1 MKTKMH
7 NGSRLLSLLLAV
19 VLVFTLTVPALAA
32 EKPQDMNLRIAVM
45 SDLHYLSPDMIAD
58 TEDFEHA
65 FNSDRKLLKES
76 SSVLHEMLE
85 RVRADK
91 PDILLVSGDLTK
103 DGEQEC
109 HAALAKQLQQLQQDV
124 PGLKIY
130 VINGNHDI
138 RNYNAK
144 NFNTADGKAVPATR
158 THPEDF
164 KRIYDFVYSDPTVI
178 ATFTPAAGN
187 EAGSLSYVARPVEGL
202 TVIAMDTCR
211 YSSDNTSNGDD
222 EHETSGAISA
232 DLEKWVI
239 EQTAAAKARGDLVIG
254 LEHHGLV
261 PHFDVEP
268 TILPMYLVNGYERIA
283 QEYADAGMS
292 AVFTGHMHAVDIA
305 AMTTKAG
312 NTFYDIET
320 GSALTYPC
328 PIRFVD
334 LRRSTVGGETNT
346 YMSVSTKTHIGP
358 INYTDPAT
366 GVAYVIDD
374 LTEYAR
380 EFGFSTAMLKTVA
393 GDFVKSFFGKYL
405 PNDTWP
411 VTKIIENIDKIIE
424 DVASIPVAEGNNL
437 LDFANWIYRCNLAG
451 EDDGNYPAWVQSGI
465 DQLKSGALLDQVLD
479 IVAKDAFGRGSVLF
493 TKFQGLFTKYLKSQ
507 LNDLLVKIVVSMS
520 VDNNCPDDN
529 DKTILLEGSNAQVR
543 LLPVTGSSA
552 ATTQAYVQ
560 GDTATVFLT
569 SRQLRAATGAQSG
582 VAVTVDA
589 TDPAV
594 GTVVL
599 AGRSI
604 ANACDAGAAA
614 LQVKFRSGTVTLD
627 ARALAAL
634 DLHKD
639 VAVSLASG
647 ASLNA
652 AQQRA
657 LGSQAAAATLANASV
672 LVDGAAASCPAGSVR
687 AAVAVNAANDLTA
700 WSLADDGSISAVGGV
715 YDAGQQT
722 YAFDV
727 VNGVTAIARFPFTD
741 VVAGTWYYGAAAY
754 AYNNGLF
761 AGMTPTTFAPNATM
775 TRAMLVSVLWRL
787 AGAPAPKA
795 PNTFVDVPD
804 GAWYTDAV
812 TWAAENGVVSGIGGS
827 RFDPSGFVT
836 REQTAEILYNYA
848 HSKGYDVSA
857 RADLTAF
864 PDAAS
869 VSGWAEEALSWAN
882 AAGLINGTVRD
893 GQTILDPQGRRK
905 KSRTQPATAIIGSG
919 RTYKGFLIKSAA
931 PAWAVSAQTT
941 RRQYRS

>member
-76 SSVLHEMLE
+76 SAILHEMFE
-85 RVRADK
+85 QVRADK

-158 THPEDF
+158 TEPEDF
-164 KRIYDFVYSDPTVI
+164 KQIYDFVYSDPTVI
-178 ATFTPAAGN
+178 ATFTPAEGNKAG
-187 EAGSLSYVARPVEGL
+187 GLSYVARPVEGL

-328 PIRFVD
+328 PARFVD
-334 LRRSTVGGETNT
+334 LRRTTVGGETNT

-380 EFGFSTAMLKTVA
+380 KFGFSTAMLKTVA
-393 GDFVKSFFGKYL
+393 GDFIKSFFGKYL

-411 VTKIIENIDKIIE
+411 VTKIIANIDQIID
-424 DVASIPVAEGNNL
+424 DVAAVPIAEGNNL

-451 EDDGNYPAWVQSGI
+451 EDDGNYPAWVQSGV
-465 DQLKSGALLDQVLD
+465 DQLRSGALLDQVLD

-687 AAVAVNAANDLTA
+687 AAVAVNAADDLTA
-700 WSLADDGSISAVGGV
+700 WSLADDGSISAVGGA

-787 AGAPAPKA
+787 AGEPAPKA

-827 RFDPSGFVT
+827 RFDPSSFVT

-864 PDAAS
+864 PDAGS
-869 VSGWAEEALSWAN
+869 VSGWAEKALSWAN

-893 GQTILDPQGRRK
+893 GQTILDPQGSA
-905 KSRTQPATAIIGSG
+905 SR
-919 RTYKGFLIKSAA
+919 
-931 PAWAVSAQTT
+931 AQVAMILMN
-941 RRQYRS
+941 YVEHVVNA

>member
-76 SSVLHEMLE
+76 SSVLREMLE

-158 THPEDF
+158 TEPEDF

-178 ATFTPAAGN
+178 ATFTPAEGNKAG
-187 EAGSLSYVARPVEGL
+187 GLSYVARPVEGL

-211 YSSDNTSNGDD
+211 YSSDNTSIGDD

-261 PHFDVEP
+261 PHFDVQP

-292 AVFTGHMHAVDIA
+292 VVFTGHMHAVDIA
-305 AMTTKAG
+305 AMTTASG

-328 PIRFVD
+328 PVRFVD

-358 INYTDPAT
+358 IHYTDPAT

-380 EFGFSTAMLKTVA
+380 EFGFTTAMLKTVA
-393 GDFVKSFFGKYL
+393 DDFVKSFFGKYL

-411 VTKIIENIDKIIE
+411 VTKIVANIDQIID
-424 DVASIPVAEGNNL
+424 DVAAIPIAEGNNL

-657 LGSQAAAATLANASV
+657 LGSQAATATLANASV

-687 AAVAVNAANDLTA
+687 AAVAVNAADDLTA
-700 WSLADDGSISAVGGV
+700 WSLADDGSISAVGGA

-787 AGAPAPKA
+787 AGEPAPKA

-864 PDAAS
+864 PDAGS

-893 GQTILDPQGRRK
+893 GQTILDPQGSA
-905 KSRTQPATAIIGSG
+905 SR
-919 RTYKGFLIKSAA
+919 
-931 PAWAVSAQTT
+931 AQVAMILMN
-941 RRQYRS
+941 YVEHVVNA

>member
-19 VLVFTLTVPALAA
+19 VLVFTLTVPAFAA

-65 FNSDRKLLKES
+65 LNSDRKLLKES
-76 SSVLHEMLE
+76 SAILNEMFE

-109 HAALAKQLQQLQQDV
+109 HAALAKQLQQLQQDI

-158 THPEDF
+158 TEPEDF
-164 KRIYDFVYSDPTVI
+164 KRIYDFVYSDPTVL

-479 IVAKDAFGRGSVLF
+479 IVAKDAFGRGSVLL

-657 LGSQAAAATLANASV
+657 LGSQAATATLANASV

-687 AAVAVNAANDLTA
+687 AAVAVNAADDLTA
-700 WSLADDGSISAVGGV
+700 WSLADDGSISAVGGA

-869 VSGWAEEALSWAN
+869 VSGWAEKALSWAN

-893 GQTILDPQGRRK
+893 GQTILDPQGSA
-905 KSRTQPATAIIGSG
+905 SR
-919 RTYKGFLIKSAA
+919 
-931 PAWAVSAQTT
+931 AQVAMILMN
-941 RRQYRS
+941 YVEHVVNA

>member
-32 EKPQDMNLRIAVM
+32 DKPQDMNLRIAVM

-58 TEDFEHA
+58 TADFEHA
-65 FNSDRKLLKES
+65 LNSDRKLLKES
-76 SSVLHEMLE
+76 SAILYEKFE
-85 RVRADK
+85 QVRADK

-109 HAALAKQLQQLQQDV
+109 HAALAKQLQQLQQDI

-144 NFNTADGKAVPATR
+144 NFNTPDGKAVPATR

-187 EAGSLSYVARPVEGL
+187 EAGGLSYVARPVEGL
-202 TVIAMDTCR
+202 TIIAMDTCR
-211 YSSDNTSNGDD
+211 YSKENTSNGTD

-239 EQTAAAKARGDLVIG
+239 EQTAAAKARGDLVVG

-292 AVFTGHMHAVDIA
+292 VVFTGHMHAVDIA

-346 YMSVSTKTHIGP
+346 YMSVSAKTHTGP
-358 INYTDPAT
+358 INYTDPTT
-366 GVAYVIDD
+366 GTAHVIDD

-380 EFGFSTAMLKTVA
+380 EFGFSTDMLKTVA

-411 VTKIIENIDKIIE
+411 VTKIVANIDQIID
-424 DVASIPVAEGNNL
+424 DVAAVPIADGKDL
-437 LDFANWIYRCNLAG
+437 LDFANWIYQCNLAG
-451 EDDGNYPAWVQSGI
+451 EDDGNYPAWVQSGV
-465 DQLKSGALLDQVLD
+465 DQLKSGVLLDQVLD

-493 TKFQGLFTKYLKSQ
+493 TKFQGLFTKYLKGQ

-634 DLHKD
+634 DLHRD

-687 AAVAVNAANDLTA
+687 AAVAVNAADDLTA
-700 WSLADDGSISAVGGV
+700 WSLADDGSISAVSGA

-864 PDAAS
+864 PDAGS

-893 GQTILDPQGRRK
+893 GQTILDPQGSA
-905 KSRTQPATAIIGSG
+905 SR
-919 RTYKGFLIKSAA
+919 
-931 PAWAVSAQTT
+931 AQVAMILMN
-941 RRQYRS
+941 YVEHVVNA

>member
-144 NFNTADGKAVPATR
+144 NFNTPDGKAVPATR
-158 THPEDF
+158 TEPEDF
-164 KRIYDFVYSDPTVI
+164 KQIYDFVYSDPTVI
-178 ATFTPAAGN
+178 ATFTPAEGNKAG
-187 EAGSLSYVARPVEGL
+187 GLSYVARPVEGL

-261 PHFDVEP
+261 PHFDVQP

-292 AVFTGHMHAVDIA
+292 VVFTGHMHAVDIA
-305 AMTTKAG
+305 AMTTAAG

-358 INYTDPAT
+358 IHYTDPAT

-380 EFGFSTAMLKTVA
+380 EFGFTTDMLKTVA

-411 VTKIIENIDKIIE
+411 VTKIIANIDQIID
-424 DVASIPVAEGNNL
+424 DVAAIPIAEGNNL

-451 EDDGNYPAWVQSGI
+451 EDDGNYPAWVQSGV

-569 SRQLRAATGAQSG
+569 SRQLRTATGAQSG

-687 AAVAVNAANDLTA
+687 AAVAVNAADDLTA
-700 WSLADDGSISAVGGV
+700 WSLADDGSISAVGGA

-864 PDAAS
+864 PDAGS

-893 GQTILDPQGRRK
+893 GQTILDPQGSA
-905 KSRTQPATAIIGSG
+905 SR
-919 RTYKGFLIKSAA
+919 
-931 PAWAVSAQTT
+931 AQVAMILMN
-941 RRQYRS
+941 YVEHVVNA

>member
-109 HAALAKQLQQLQQDV
+109 HAALAKQLQQLQQDI

-144 NFNTADGKAVPATR
+144 NFNTPDGKAVLATR
-158 THPEDF
+158 TEPEDF
-164 KRIYDFVYSDPTVI
+164 KRIYDFVYSDPTVL
-178 ATFTPAAGN
+178 ATFTPAEGNKAG
-187 EAGSLSYVARPVEGL
+187 GLSYVARPVEGL

-239 EQTAAAKARGDLVIG
+239 EQTAAAKARGDLVVG

-261 PHFDVEP
+261 PHFDVQP

-292 AVFTGHMHAVDIA
+292 VVFTGHMHAVDIA

-328 PIRFVD
+328 PVRFVD

-358 INYTDPAT
+358 IHYTDPAT

-380 EFGFSTAMLKTVA
+380 KFGFTTDMLKTVA

-411 VTKIIENIDKIIE
+411 VTKIIANIDQIID
-424 DVASIPVAEGNNL
+424 DVAAVPIAEGNNL

-589 TDPAV
+589 TDPAG

-657 LGSQAAAATLANASV
+657 LGTQAATATLANASV

-687 AAVAVNAANDLTA
+687 AAVAVNAADDLTA
-700 WSLADDGSISAVGGV
+700 WSLADDGSISAVGGA

-827 RFDPSGFVT
+827 RFDPSGYVT

-864 PDAAS
+864 PDAGS

-893 GQTILDPQGRRK
+893 GQTILDPQGSA
-905 KSRTQPATAIIGSG
+905 SR
-919 RTYKGFLIKSAA
+919 
-931 PAWAVSAQTT
+931 AQVAMILMN
-941 RRQYRS
+941 YVEHVVNA

>member
-158 THPEDF
+158 TEPEDF
-164 KRIYDFVYSDPTVI
+164 KQIYDFVYSDPTVL
-178 ATFTPAAGN
+178 ATFTPAEGNKAG
-187 EAGSLSYVARPVEGL
+187 GLSYVARPVEGL

-261 PHFDVEP
+261 PHFDVQP

-292 AVFTGHMHAVDIA
+292 VVFTGHMHAVDIA
-305 AMTTKAG
+305 AMTTAAG

-328 PIRFVD
+328 PVRFVD

-358 INYTDPAT
+358 IHYTDPAT

-380 EFGFSTAMLKTVA
+380 EFGFTTAMLKTVA
-393 GDFVKSFFGKYL
+393 GDFIKSFFGKYL

-411 VTKIIENIDKIIE
+411 VTKIIANIDQIID
-424 DVASIPVAEGNNL
+424 DVAAVPIAEGNNL

-560 GDTATVFLT
+560 SDTATVFLT

-657 LGSQAAAATLANASV
+657 LGSQAATATLANASV

-687 AAVAVNAANDLTA
+687 AAVAVNAADDLTA
-700 WSLADDGSISAVGGV
+700 WSLADDGSISAVGGA

-761 AGMTPTTFAPNATM
+761 AGMTPATFAPNATM

-787 AGAPAPKA
+787 AGEPAPKA

-893 GQTILDPQGRRK
+893 GQTILDPQGSA
-905 KSRTQPATAIIGSG
+905 SR
-919 RTYKGFLIKSAA
+919 
-931 PAWAVSAQTT
+931 AQVAMILMN
-941 RRQYRS
+941 YVEHVVNA

>member
-202 TVIAMDTCR
+202 TIIAMDTCR
-211 YSSDNTSNGDD
+211 YSKENTSNGTD

-261 PHFDVEP
+261 PHFDVQP

-292 AVFTGHMHAVDIA
+292 VVFTGHMHAVDIA

-328 PIRFVD
+328 PVRFVD

-358 INYTDPAT
+358 IHYTDPAT

-380 EFGFSTAMLKTVA
+380 EFGFTTAMLKTVA

-411 VTKIIENIDKIIE
+411 VTKIVANIDQIID
-424 DVASIPVAEGNNL
+424 DVAAVPIAEGNNL

-451 EDDGNYPAWVQSGI
+451 EDDGNYPAWVQSGM
-465 DQLKSGALLDQVLD
+465 DQLRSGALLDQVLD
-479 IVAKDAFGRGSVLF
+479 IVAKDAFGRSSVLF

-543 LLPVTGSSA
+543 LLPVTGSNA

-647 ASLNA
+647 TSLNA

-687 AAVAVNAANDLTA
+687 AAVAVNAADDLTA
-700 WSLADDGSISAVGGV
+700 WSLADDGSISAVGGA

-893 GQTILDPQGRRK
+893 GQTILDPQGSA
-905 KSRTQPATAIIGSG
+905 SR
-919 RTYKGFLIKSAA
+919 
-931 PAWAVSAQTT
+931 AQVAMILMN
-941 RRQYRS
+941 YVEHVVNA

>member
-144 NFNTADGKAVPATR
+144 NFSTPDGKAVPATR

-451 EDDGNYPAWVQSGI
+451 EDDGNYPAWVQSGM
-465 DQLKSGALLDQVLD
+465 DQLRSGALLDQVLD
-479 IVAKDAFGRGSVLF
+479 IVAKDAFGRSSVLF
-493 TKFQGLFTKYLKSQ
+493 TKFQGLFTKYLKGQ

-687 AAVAVNAANDLTA
+687 AAVAVNAADDLTA
-700 WSLADDGSISAVGGV
+700 WSLADDGSISAVSGA
-715 YDAGQQT
+715 YDAGLQT

-893 GQTILDPQGRRK
+893 GQTILDPQGSA
-905 KSRTQPATAIIGSG
+905 SR
-919 RTYKGFLIKSAA
+919 
-931 PAWAVSAQTT
+931 AQVAMILMN
-941 RRQYRS
+941 YVEHVVNA

>member
-76 SSVLHEMLE
+76 SSILREMLE

-158 THPEDF
+158 TEPEDF
-164 KRIYDFVYSDPTVI
+164 KQIYDFVYSDPTVI
-178 ATFTPAAGN
+178 ATFTPAEGNKAG
-187 EAGSLSYVARPVEGL
+187 GLSYVARPVEGL
-202 TVIAMDTCR
+202 TIIAMDTCR

-261 PHFDVEP
+261 PHFDVQP

-292 AVFTGHMHAVDIA
+292 VVFTGHMHAVDIA

-328 PIRFVD
+328 PVRFVD

-358 INYTDPAT
+358 IHYTDPAT

-380 EFGFSTAMLKTVA
+380 EFGFTTDMLKTVA
-393 GDFVKSFFGKYL
+393 GDFIKSFFGKYL

-411 VTKIIENIDKIIE
+411 VTKIIANIDQIID
-424 DVASIPVAEGNNL
+424 DVAAVPIAEGNNL

-599 AGRSI
+599 ASRSI
-604 ANACDAGAAA
+604 ANARDAGAAA

-639 VAVSLASG
+639 VAVSLAGG

-657 LGSQAAAATLANASV
+657 LGTQAATATLARASV
-672 LVDGAAASCPAGSVR
+672 TVDGAAASCPAGSVR
-687 AAVAVNAANDLTA
+687 AAVAVNAADDLTA
-700 WSLADDGSISAVGGV
+700 WSLADDGSISAVGGA

-741 VVAGTWYYGAAAY
+741 VVAGTWYYGAAAH

-864 PDAAS
+864 PDAGS

-893 GQTILDPQGRRK
+893 GQTILDPQGSA
-905 KSRTQPATAIIGSG
+905 SR
-919 RTYKGFLIKSAA
+919 
-931 PAWAVSAQTT
+931 AQVAMILMN
-941 RRQYRS
+941 YVEHVVNA

>member
-76 SSVLHEMLE
+76 SSVLREMLE

-158 THPEDF
+158 TEPEDF
-164 KRIYDFVYSDPTVI
+164 KRIYDFVYSDPTVL
-178 ATFTPAAGN
+178 ATFTPAEGNKAG
-187 EAGSLSYVARPVEGL
+187 GLSYVARPVEGL

-261 PHFDVEP
+261 PHFDVQP

-292 AVFTGHMHAVDIA
+292 VVFTGHMHAVDIA

-328 PIRFVD
+328 PVRFVD

-380 EFGFSTAMLKTVA
+380 EFGFTTAMLKTVA

-411 VTKIIENIDKIIE
+411 VTKIVANIDQIID
-424 DVASIPVAEGNNL
+424 DVAAIPIAEGNNL

-451 EDDGNYPAWVQSGI
+451 EDDGNYPAWVQSGV

-657 LGSQAAAATLANASV
+657 LGSQAATATLANASV

-687 AAVAVNAANDLTA
+687 AAVAVNAADDLTA
-700 WSLADDGSISAVGGV
+700 WSLADDGSISAVGGA

-864 PDAAS
+864 PDAGS
-869 VSGWAEEALSWAN
+869 VSGWAEKALSWAN

-893 GQTILDPQGRRK
+893 GQTILDPQGSA
-905 KSRTQPATAIIGSG
+905 SR
-919 RTYKGFLIKSAA
+919 
-931 PAWAVSAQTT
+931 AQVAMILMN
-941 RRQYRS
+941 YVEHVVNA

>member
-91 PDILLVSGDLTK
+91 LDILLVSGDLTK

-158 THPEDF
+158 TEPEDF

-202 TVIAMDTCR
+202 TIVAMDTCR
-211 YSSDNTSNGDD
+211 YSKENTSNGDD

-261 PHFDVEP
+261 PHFDVQP

-292 AVFTGHMHAVDIA
+292 VVFTGHMHAVDIA

-328 PIRFVD
+328 PVRFVD

-358 INYTDPAT
+358 IHYTDPAT

-380 EFGFSTAMLKTVA
+380 EFGFTTAMLKTVA

-411 VTKIIENIDKIIE
+411 VTKIVANIDQIID
-424 DVASIPVAEGNNL
+424 DVAAVPIAEGNNL

-543 LLPVTGSSA
+543 LLPVTGSNA

-687 AAVAVNAANDLTA
+687 AAVAVNAADDLTA
-700 WSLADDGSISAVGGV
+700 WSLADDGSISAVSGA

-864 PDAAS
+864 PDAGS

-893 GQTILDPQGRRK
+893 GQTILDPQGSA
-905 KSRTQPATAIIGSG
+905 SR
-919 RTYKGFLIKSAA
+919 
-931 PAWAVSAQTT
+931 AQVAMILMN
-941 RRQYRS
+941 YVEHVVNA

>member
-76 SSVLHEMLE
+76 SSVLREMLE

-109 HAALAKQLQQLQQDV
+109 HAALAKQLQQLQQDI

-144 NFNTADGKAVPATR
+144 NFNTPDGKAVPATR

-202 TVIAMDTCR
+202 TIVAMDTCR
-211 YSSDNTSNGDD
+211 YSKENTSNGTD

-358 INYTDPAT
+358 IHYTDPAT

-380 EFGFSTAMLKTVA
+380 EFGFTTAMLKTVA
-393 GDFVKSFFGKYL
+393 GDFIKSFFGKYL

-411 VTKIIENIDKIIE
+411 VTKIIANIDQIID
-424 DVASIPVAEGNNL
+424 DVAAVPIAEGNNL

-451 EDDGNYPAWVQSGI
+451 EDDGNYPAWVQSGV

-479 IVAKDAFGRGSVLF
+479 IVAKDAFGRSSVLF

-543 LLPVTGSSA
+543 LLPVTGSNA

-647 ASLNA
+647 TSLNA

-687 AAVAVNAANDLTA
+687 AAVAVNAADDLTA
-700 WSLADDGSISAVGGV
+700 WSLADDGSISAVSGA

-864 PDAAS
+864 PDAGS

-893 GQTILDPQGRRK
+893 GQTILDPQGSA
-905 KSRTQPATAIIGSG
+905 SR
-919 RTYKGFLIKSAA
+919 
-931 PAWAVSAQTT
+931 AQVAMILMN
-941 RRQYRS
+941 YVEHVVNA

>member
-158 THPEDF
+158 TEPEDF
-164 KRIYDFVYSDPTVI
+164 KRIYDFVYSDPTVL
-178 ATFTPAAGN
+178 ATFTPAEGNKAG
-187 EAGSLSYVARPVEGL
+187 GLSYVARPVEGL

-261 PHFDVEP
+261 PHFDVQP

-292 AVFTGHMHAVDIA
+292 VVFTGHMHAVDIA

-328 PIRFVD
+328 PVRFVD

-358 INYTDPAT
+358 IHYTDPAT

-380 EFGFSTAMLKTVA
+380 EFGFTTAMLKTVA

-411 VTKIIENIDKIIE
+411 VTKIIANIDQIID
-424 DVASIPVAEGNNL
+424 DVATVPIAEGNNL

-687 AAVAVNAANDLTA
+687 AAVAVNAADDLTA
-700 WSLADDGSISAVGGV
+700 WSLADDGSISAVSGA

-893 GQTILDPQGRRK
+893 GQTILDPQGSA
-905 KSRTQPATAIIGSG
+905 SR
-919 RTYKGFLIKSAA
+919 
-931 PAWAVSAQTT
+931 AQVAMILMN
-941 RRQYRS
+941 YVEHVVNA

>member
-158 THPEDF
+158 TEPEDF
-164 KRIYDFVYSDPTVI
+164 KQIYDFVYSDPTVI
-178 ATFTPAAGN
+178 ATFTPAEGNKAG
-187 EAGSLSYVARPVEGL
+187 GLSYVARPVEGL
-202 TVIAMDTCR
+202 TIIAMDTCR

-261 PHFDVEP
+261 PHFDVQP

-292 AVFTGHMHAVDIA
+292 VVFTGHMHAVDIA

-328 PIRFVD
+328 PVRFVD

-358 INYTDPAT
+358 IHYTDPAT

-380 EFGFSTAMLKTVA
+380 EFGFTTDMLKTVA

-411 VTKIIENIDKIIE
+411 VTKIIANIDQIID
-424 DVASIPVAEGNNL
+424 DVAAVPIAEGNNL

-657 LGSQAAAATLANASV
+657 LGSQAATATLANASV

-687 AAVAVNAANDLTA
+687 AAVAVNAADDLTA
-700 WSLADDGSISAVGGV
+700 WSLADDGSISAVGGA

-727 VNGVTAIARFPFTD
+727 VSGVTAIACFPFTD

-787 AGAPAPKA
+787 AGEPAPKA

-864 PDAAS
+864 PDAGS

-893 GQTILDPQGRRK
+893 GQTILDPQGSA
-905 KSRTQPATAIIGSG
+905 SR
-919 RTYKGFLIKSAA
+919 
-931 PAWAVSAQTT
+931 AQVAMILMN
-941 RRQYRS
+941 YVEHVVNA

>member
-19 VLVFTLTVPALAA
+19 VLIFTLTVPALAA

-76 SSVLHEMLE
+76 SSVLREMLE

-158 THPEDF
+158 TEPEDF
-164 KRIYDFVYSDPTVI
+164 KQIYDFVYSDPTVI
-178 ATFTPAAGN
+178 ATFTPAEGNKAG
-187 EAGSLSYVARPVEGL
+187 GLSYVARPVEGL
-202 TVIAMDTCR
+202 TIIAMDTCR

-261 PHFDVEP
+261 PHFDVQP

-292 AVFTGHMHAVDIA
+292 VVFTGHMHAVDIA

-328 PIRFVD
+328 PVRFVD

-358 INYTDPAT
+358 IHYTDPAT

-380 EFGFSTAMLKTVA
+380 KFGFTTDMLKTVA
-393 GDFVKSFFGKYL
+393 GDFIKSFFGKYL

-411 VTKIIENIDKIIE
+411 VTKIIANIDQIID
-424 DVASIPVAEGNNL
+424 DVAAVPIAEGNNL

-451 EDDGNYPAWVQSGI
+451 EDDGNYPAWVQSGV

-639 VAVSLASG
+639 VAVSLAGG

-657 LGSQAAAATLANASV
+657 LGTQAAAATLARASV
-672 LVDGAAASCPAGSVR
+672 TVDGAAASCPAGSVR
-687 AAVAVNAANDLTA
+687 AAVAVNAADDLTA
-700 WSLADDGSISAVGGV
+700 WSLADDGSISAVGGA

-864 PDAAS
+864 PDAGS

-893 GQTILDPQGRRK
+893 GQTILDPQGSA
-905 KSRTQPATAIIGSG
+905 SR
-919 RTYKGFLIKSAA
+919 
-931 PAWAVSAQTT
+931 AQVAMILMN
-941 RRQYRS
+941 YVEHVVNA

>member
-76 SSVLHEMLE
+76 SSVLREMLE

-158 THPEDF
+158 TEPEDF
-164 KRIYDFVYSDPTVI
+164 KRIYDFVYSDPTVL
-178 ATFTPAAGN
+178 ATFTPAEGNKAG
-187 EAGSLSYVARPVEGL
+187 GLSYVAQPVEGL

-261 PHFDVEP
+261 PHFDVQP

-292 AVFTGHMHAVDIA
+292 VVFTGHMHAVDIA

-328 PIRFVD
+328 PVRFVD

-358 INYTDPAT
+358 IHYTDPAT

-380 EFGFSTAMLKTVA
+380 EFGFTTAMLKTVA

-411 VTKIIENIDKIIE
+411 VTKIVANIDQIID
-424 DVASIPVAEGNNL
+424 DVAAVPIAEGNNL

-687 AAVAVNAANDLTA
+687 AAVAVNAADDLTA
-700 WSLADDGSISAVGGV
+700 WSLADDGSISAVSGA

-893 GQTILDPQGRRK
+893 GQTILDPQGSA
-905 KSRTQPATAIIGSG
+905 SR
-919 RTYKGFLIKSAA
+919 
-931 PAWAVSAQTT
+931 AQVAMILMN
-941 RRQYRS
+941 YVEHVVNA

>member
-76 SSVLHEMLE
+76 SSVLREMLE

-158 THPEDF
+158 TEPEDF
-164 KRIYDFVYSDPTVI
+164 KRIYDFVYSDPTVL
-178 ATFTPAAGN
+178 ATFTPAEGNKAG
-187 EAGSLSYVARPVEGL
+187 GLSYVARPVEGL

-261 PHFDVEP
+261 PHFDVQP

-292 AVFTGHMHAVDIA
+292 VVFTGHMHAVDIA

-328 PIRFVD
+328 PVRFVD

-358 INYTDPAT
+358 IHYTDPAT

-380 EFGFSTAMLKTVA
+380 EFGFTTAMLKTVA
-393 GDFVKSFFGKYL
+393 GDFIKSFFGKYL

-411 VTKIIENIDKIIE
+411 VTKIVANIDQIID
-424 DVASIPVAEGNNL
+424 DVAAIPIAEGNNL

-687 AAVAVNAANDLTA
+687 AAVAVNAADDLTA

-864 PDAAS
+864 PDAGS

-893 GQTILDPQGRRK
+893 GQTILDPQGSA
-905 KSRTQPATAIIGSG
+905 SR
-919 RTYKGFLIKSAA
+919 
-931 PAWAVSAQTT
+931 AQVAMILMN
-941 RRQYRS
+941 YVEHVVNA

>member
-158 THPEDF
+158 TEPEDF
-164 KRIYDFVYSDPTVI
+164 KQIYDFVYSDPTVI
-178 ATFTPAAGN
+178 ATFTPAEGNKAG
-187 EAGSLSYVARPVEGL
+187 GLSYVARPVEGL

-261 PHFDVEP
+261 PHFDVQP

-292 AVFTGHMHAVDIA
+292 VVFTGHMHAVDIA
-305 AMTTKAG
+305 AMTTAAG

-328 PIRFVD
+328 PVRFVD

-358 INYTDPAT
+358 IHYTDPAT

-380 EFGFSTAMLKTVA
+380 EFGFTTAMLKTVA

-411 VTKIIENIDKIIE
+411 VTKIIANIDQIID
-424 DVASIPVAEGNNL
+424 DVAAIPIAEGNNL

-657 LGSQAAAATLANASV
+657 LGSQAATATLANASV

-687 AAVAVNAANDLTA
+687 AAVAVNAADDLTA
-700 WSLADDGSISAVGGV
+700 WSLADDGSISAVGGA

-864 PDAAS
+864 PDVGS

-893 GQTILDPQGRRK
+893 GQTILDPQGSA
-905 KSRTQPATAIIGSG
+905 SR
-919 RTYKGFLIKSAA
+919 
-931 PAWAVSAQTT
+931 AQVAMILMN
-941 RRQYRS
+941 YVEHVVNA

>member
-19 VLVFTLTVPALAA
+19 VLVLTLTVPALAA

-76 SSVLHEMLE
+76 SAILHEMFE
-85 RVRADK
+85 QVRADK

-109 HAALAKQLQQLQQDV
+109 HAALAKQLQQLQQDI

-144 NFNTADGKAVPATR
+144 NFNTPDGKAVPATR

-202 TVIAMDTCR
+202 TIVAMDTCR
-211 YSSDNTSNGDD
+211 YSKENTSNGTD

-305 AMTTKAG
+305 TMTTKAG

-380 EFGFSTAMLKTVA
+380 KFGFSTAMLKTVA

-411 VTKIIENIDKIIE
+411 VTKIVANIDKIID
-424 DVASIPVAEGNNL
+424 DVAAVPIAEGNNL

-657 LGSQAAAATLANASV
+657 LGSQAATATLANASV

-687 AAVAVNAANDLTA
+687 AAVAVNAADDLTA
-700 WSLADDGSISAVGGV
+700 WSLADDGSISAVGGA

-882 AAGLINGTVRD
+882 AAGLFNGTVRD
-893 GQTILDPQGRRK
+893 GQTILDPQGSA
-905 KSRTQPATAIIGSG
+905 SR
-919 RTYKGFLIKSAA
+919 
-931 PAWAVSAQTT
+931 AQVAMILMN
-941 RRQYRS
+941 YVEHVVNA

>member
-76 SSVLHEMLE
+76 SSVLREMLE

-109 HAALAKQLQQLQQDV
+109 HAALAKQLQQDV

-158 THPEDF
+158 TEPEDF
-164 KRIYDFVYSDPTVI
+164 KQIYDFVYSDPTVI
-178 ATFTPAAGN
+178 ATFTPAEGNKAG
-187 EAGSLSYVARPVEGL
+187 GLSYVARPVEGL

-261 PHFDVEP
+261 PHFDVQP

-292 AVFTGHMHAVDIA
+292 VVFTGHMHAVDIA

-328 PIRFVD
+328 PVRFVD

-358 INYTDPAT
+358 IHYTDPAT

-380 EFGFSTAMLKTVA
+380 EFGFTTAMLKTVA

-411 VTKIIENIDKIIE
+411 VTKIIANIDQIID
-424 DVASIPVAEGNNL
+424 DVAAVPIAEGNNL

-687 AAVAVNAANDLTA
+687 AAVSVNAADDLTA

-787 AGAPAPKA
+787 AGEPAPKA

-864 PDAAS
+864 PDAGS

-893 GQTILDPQGRRK
+893 GQTILDPQGSA
-905 KSRTQPATAIIGSG
+905 SR
-919 RTYKGFLIKSAA
+919 
-931 PAWAVSAQTT
+931 AQVAMILMN
-941 RRQYRS
+941 YVEHVVNA

>member
-158 THPEDF
+158 TEPEDF

-178 ATFTPAAGN
+178 ATFTPAEGNKAG
-187 EAGSLSYVARPVEGL
+187 GLSYVARPVEGL

-239 EQTAAAKARGDLVIG
+239 EQTTAAKARGDLVIG

-261 PHFDVEP
+261 PHFDVQP

-292 AVFTGHMHAVDIA
+292 VVFTGHMHAVDIA
-305 AMTTKAG
+305 AMTTAAG

-328 PIRFVD
+328 PVRFVD

-358 INYTDPAT
+358 IHYTDPAT

-380 EFGFSTAMLKTVA
+380 EFGFTTAMLKTVA

-411 VTKIIENIDKIIE
+411 VTKIVANIDQIID
-424 DVASIPVAEGNNL
+424 DVAAVPIAEGNNL

-479 IVAKDAFGRGSVLF
+479 IIAKDAFGRGSVLF

-657 LGSQAAAATLANASV
+657 LGSQAATATLANASV

-687 AAVAVNAANDLTA
+687 AAVAVNAADDLTA
-700 WSLADDGSISAVGGV
+700 WSLADDGSISAVGGA

-864 PDAAS
+864 PDAGS
-869 VSGWAEEALSWAN
+869 VSGWAEKALSWAN

-893 GQTILDPQGRRK
+893 GQTILDPQGSA
-905 KSRTQPATAIIGSG
+905 SR
-919 RTYKGFLIKSAA
+919 
-931 PAWAVSAQTT
+931 AQVAMILMN
-941 RRQYRS
+941 YVEHVVNA

>member
-1 MKTKMH
+1 MKTRMH

-32 EKPQDMNLRIAVM
+32 DKPQDMNLRIAVM
-45 SDLHYLSPDMIAD
+45 SDLHYLSPDMIAG
-58 TEDFEHA
+58 TADFEHA
-65 FNSDRKLLKES
+65 LNSDRKLLKES
-76 SSVLHEMLE
+76 SAILYEKFE
-85 RVRADK
+85 QVRADK

-109 HAALAKQLQQLQQDV
+109 HAALAKQLQQLQQDI

-144 NFNTADGKAVPATR
+144 NFNTPDGKAVPATR

-202 TVIAMDTCR
+202 TIIAMDTCR
-211 YSSDNTSNGDD
+211 YSKENTSNGTD

-292 AVFTGHMHAVDIA
+292 VVFTGHMHAVDIA

-328 PIRFVD
+328 PVRFVD
-334 LRRSTVGGETNT
+334 LRRSTVGGETST
-346 YMSVSTKTHIGP
+346 YMSVSNKTHAGP
-358 INYTDPAT
+358 IHYTDPTT
-366 GVAYVIDD
+366 GTAHVIDD

-380 EFGFSTAMLKTVA
+380 EFGFSTDMLKTVA

-411 VTKIIENIDKIIE
+411 VTKIVANIDQIID
-424 DVASIPVAEGNNL
+424 DVAAVPIVDGKDL
-437 LDFANWIYRCNLAG
+437 LDFANWIYQCNLAG
-451 EDDGNYPAWVQSGI
+451 EDDGNYPAWVQSGV
-465 DQLKSGALLDQVLD
+465 DQLKSGALLDQVLN
-479 IVAKDAFGRGSVLF
+479 IVARDAFGRGSVLF
-493 TKFQGLFTKYLKSQ
+493 TKFQGLFTRYLKSQ

-594 GTVVL
+594 GTVIL

-687 AAVAVNAANDLTA
+687 AAVAVNAADDLTA
-700 WSLADDGSISAVGGV
+700 WSLADDGSISAVGGA

-827 RFDPSGFVT
+827 RFDPSGYVT

-864 PDAAS
+864 PDAGS

-893 GQTILDPQGRRK
+893 GQTILDPQGSA
-905 KSRTQPATAIIGSG
+905 SR
-919 RTYKGFLIKSAA
+919 
-931 PAWAVSAQTT
+931 AQVAMILMN
-941 RRQYRS
+941 YVEHVVNA

>member
-45 SDLHYLSPDMIAD
+45 SDDHYLSPSMIRD
-58 TEDFEHA
+58 TEDYKTA
-65 FNSDRKLLKES
+65 LNSDRKMFAESDAILRTLLDA
-76 SSVLHEMLE
+76 
-85 RVRADK
+85 VRQDK
-91 PDILLVSGDLTK
+91 PDVLLLSGDLTK

-109 HAALAKQLQQLQQDV
+109 HKALAKQLKQLQKEV
-124 PGLKIY
+124 PGMKVY

-138 RNYNAK
+138 RNSDAL
-144 NFNTADGKAVPATR
+144 NFNTPDGKAVPATR
-158 THPEDF
+158 THPKDF
-164 KRIYDFVYSDPTVI
+164 KQIYDFVYSDPTVI
-178 ATFTPAAGN
+178 ATYTPPAGK
-187 EAGSLSYVARPVEGL
+187 EAGGLSYVARPADGFTLV
-202 TVIAMDTCR
+202 VIDTGR
-211 YSSDNTSNGDD
+211 YSSDNTSTGKD
-222 EHETSGAISA
+222 EHETSGAISS
-232 DLEKWVI
+232 DLEQWVI
-239 EQTAAAKARGDLVIG
+239 AQIQAAKARGDVVLG
-254 LEHHGLV
+254 MQHHGLV
-261 PHFDVEP
+261 AHFDVEP
-268 TILPMYLVNGYERIA
+268 TILPMYLVNNYDRLA

-292 AVFTGHMHAVDIA
+292 VMFTGHMHAVDIA
-305 AMTTKAG
+305 AKTTDAG
-312 NTFYDIET
+312 NTIYDIET
-320 GSALTYPC
+320 GSGLTYPS
-328 PIRFVD
+328 PLRFVEV
-334 LRRSTVGGETNT
+334 RRSADATV
-346 YMSVSTKTHIGP
+346 VSTGTRTHFGP
-358 INYTDPAT
+358 ISYTDPLT
-366 GVAYVIDD
+366 GSAKTIDD
-374 LTEYAR
+374 LTEYGRAH
-380 EFGFSTAMLKTVA
+380 GFSTDMLKTVA
-393 GDFVKSFFGKYL
+393 GSFIKSFFSKFL
-405 PNDTWP
+405 PENTWP
-411 VTKIIENIDKIIE
+411 VTKIVANIDRIID
-424 DVASIPVAEGNNL
+424 DVAVVPIAEGKNL
-437 LDFANWIYRCNLAG
+437 LDFANWIYQCNLAG
-451 EDDGNYPAWVQSGI
+451 EDDGNYPAWVQSGV
-465 DQLKSGALLDQVLD
+465 DQLRSGALLDQVLN

-520 VDNNCPDDN
+520 VDNNCPNDN
-529 DKTILLEGSNAQVR
+529 DMTFLTENSGDAQVR
-543 LLPVTGSSA
+543 LLPVSGSSA

-560 GDTATVFLT
+560 GSTATVFLT
-569 SRQLRAATGAQSG
+569 SRQLRAATDAQSG
-582 VAVTVDA
+582 AAVTVNA
-589 TDPAV
+589 TDPAAD
-594 GTVVL
+594 TVIL
-599 AGRSI
+599 SGRSI
-604 ANACDAGAAA
+604 INARNAGVAA
-614 LQVKFRSGTVTLD
+614 LQVQFAAGTVTLD

-687 AAVAVNAANDLTA
+687 AAVAVNAADDLTA
-700 WSLADDGSISAVGGV
+700 WSLADDGSISAVGGA

-741 VVAGTWYYGAAAY
+741 VVASTWYYGAAAY

-864 PDAAS
+864 PDAGS

-893 GQTILDPQGRRK
+893 GQTILDPQGSA
-905 KSRTQPATAIIGSG
+905 SR
-919 RTYKGFLIKSAA
+919 
-931 PAWAVSAQTT
+931 AQVAMILMN
-941 RRQYRS
+941 YVEHVVNA

>member
-76 SSVLHEMLE
+76 SSVLREMLE

-158 THPEDF
+158 TEPEDF

-178 ATFTPAAGN
+178 ATFTPAEGNKAG
-187 EAGSLSYVARPVEGL
+187 GLSYVARPVEGL

-211 YSSDNTSNGDD
+211 YSSDNTSIGDD

-261 PHFDVEP
+261 PHFDVQP

-292 AVFTGHMHAVDIA
+292 VVFTGHMHAVDIA
-305 AMTTKAG
+305 AMTTASG

-328 PIRFVD
+328 PVRFVD

-358 INYTDPAT
+358 IHYTDPAT

-380 EFGFSTAMLKTVA
+380 EFGFTTAMLKTVA

-411 VTKIIENIDKIIE
+411 VTKIVANIDQIID
-424 DVASIPVAEGNNL
+424 DVAAIPIAEGNNL

-451 EDDGNYPAWVQSGI
+451 EDDGNYPAWVQSGV

-639 VAVSLASG
+639 VAVSLAGG

-657 LGSQAAAATLANASV
+657 LGSQAATATLANASV

-687 AAVAVNAANDLTA
+687 AAVAVNAADDLTA
-700 WSLADDGSISAVGGV
+700 WSLADDGSISAVGGA

-787 AGAPAPKA
+787 AGEPAPKA

-864 PDAAS
+864 PDAGS

-893 GQTILDPQGRRK
+893 GQTILDPQGSA
-905 KSRTQPATAIIGSG
+905 SR
-919 RTYKGFLIKSAA
+919 
-931 PAWAVSAQTT
+931 AQVAMILMN
-941 RRQYRS
+941 YVEHVVNA

>member
-158 THPEDF
+158 TEPEDF

-178 ATFTPAAGN
+178 ATFTPAEGNKAG
-187 EAGSLSYVARPVEGL
+187 GLSYVARPVEGL

-261 PHFDVEP
+261 PHFDVQP

-292 AVFTGHMHAVDIA
+292 VVFTGHMHAVDIA

-328 PIRFVD
+328 PVRFVD

-358 INYTDPAT
+358 IHYTDPAT

-380 EFGFSTAMLKTVA
+380 EFGFTTAMLKTVA

-411 VTKIIENIDKIIE
+411 VTKIIANIDQIID
-424 DVASIPVAEGNNL
+424 DVAAVPIAEGNNL

-634 DLHKD
+634 DLHRD

-687 AAVAVNAANDLTA
+687 AAVAVNAADDLTA
-700 WSLADDGSISAVGGV
+700 WSLADDGSISAVSGA

-893 GQTILDPQGRRK
+893 GQTILDPQGSA
-905 KSRTQPATAIIGSG
+905 SR
-919 RTYKGFLIKSAA
+919 
-931 PAWAVSAQTT
+931 AQVAMILMN
-941 RRQYRS
+941 YVEHVVNA

>member
-45 SDLHYLSPDMIAD
+45 SDLHYLSPDMIAG

-65 FNSDRKLLKES
+65 LNSDRKLLKES
-76 SSVLHEMLE
+76 SAILYEKFE
-85 RVRADK
+85 QVRADK

-158 THPEDF
+158 TEPEDF
-164 KRIYDFVYSDPTVI
+164 KQIYDFVYSDPTVI
-178 ATFTPAAGN
+178 ATFTPAEGNKAG
-187 EAGSLSYVARPVEGL
+187 GLSYVARPVEGL

-261 PHFDVEP
+261 PHFDVQP

-292 AVFTGHMHAVDIA
+292 VVFTGHMHAVDIA

-328 PIRFVD
+328 PVRFVD

-358 INYTDPAT
+358 IHYTDPAT

-380 EFGFSTAMLKTVA
+380 EFGFTTAMLKTVA

-411 VTKIIENIDKIIE
+411 VTKIVANIDQIID
-424 DVASIPVAEGNNL
+424 DVAAVPIAEGNNL

-687 AAVAVNAANDLTA
+687 AAVAVNAADDLTA
-700 WSLADDGSISAVGGV
+700 WSLADDGSISAVGGA

-893 GQTILDPQGRRK
+893 GQTILDPQGSA
-905 KSRTQPATAIIGSG
+905 SR
-919 RTYKGFLIKSAA
+919 
-931 PAWAVSAQTT
+931 AQVAMILMN
-941 RRQYRS
+941 YVEHVVNA

>member
-158 THPEDF
+158 TEPEDF
-164 KRIYDFVYSDPTVI
+164 KQIYDFVYSDPTVI
-178 ATFTPAAGN
+178 ATFTPAEGNKAG
-187 EAGSLSYVARPVEGL
+187 GLSYVARPVEGL

-261 PHFDVEP
+261 PHFDVQP

-292 AVFTGHMHAVDIA
+292 VVFTGHMHAVDIA

-328 PIRFVD
+328 PVRFVD

-358 INYTDPAT
+358 IHYTDPAT

-380 EFGFSTAMLKTVA
+380 EFGFTTAMLKTVA
-393 GDFVKSFFGKYL
+393 GDFIKSFFGKYL

-411 VTKIIENIDKIIE
+411 VTKIVANIDQIID
-424 DVASIPVAEGNNL
+424 DVAAVPIAEGNNL

-451 EDDGNYPAWVQSGI
+451 EDDGNYPAWVQSGV

-614 LQVKFRSGTVTLD
+614 LQVKFRSGMVTLD

-687 AAVAVNAANDLTA
+687 AAVAVNAADDLTA
-700 WSLADDGSISAVGGV
+700 WSLADDGSISAVGGA

-848 HSKGYDVSA
+848 HSKDYDVSA

-893 GQTILDPQGRRK
+893 GQTILDPQGSA
-905 KSRTQPATAIIGSG
+905 SR
-919 RTYKGFLIKSAA
+919 
-931 PAWAVSAQTT
+931 AQVAMILMN
-941 RRQYRS
+941 YVEHVVNA

>member
-19 VLVFTLTVPALAA
+19 ALVFTLTVPALAA

-158 THPEDF
+158 TEPEDF

-202 TVIAMDTCR
+202 TIVAMDTCR
-211 YSSDNTSNGDD
+211 YSKENTSNGDD

-261 PHFDVEP
+261 PHFDVQP

-292 AVFTGHMHAVDIA
+292 VVFTGHMHAVDIA

-328 PIRFVD
+328 PVRFVD

-358 INYTDPAT
+358 IHYTDPAT

-380 EFGFSTAMLKTVA
+380 EFGFTTAMLKTVA

-411 VTKIIENIDKIIE
+411 VTKIVANIDQIID
-424 DVASIPVAEGNNL
+424 DVAAVPIAEGNNL

-543 LLPVTGSSA
+543 LLPVTGSNA

-687 AAVAVNAANDLTA
+687 AAVAVNAADDLTA
-700 WSLADDGSISAVGGV
+700 WSLADDGSISAVSGA

-864 PDAAS
+864 PDAGS

-893 GQTILDPQGRRK
+893 GQTILDPQGSA
-905 KSRTQPATAIIGSG
+905 SR
-919 RTYKGFLIKSAA
+919 
-931 PAWAVSAQTT
+931 AQVAMILMN
-941 RRQYRS
+941 YVEHVVNA

>member
-109 HAALAKQLQQLQQDV
+109 HAALAKQLQQLQQDI

-144 NFNTADGKAVPATR
+144 NFNTPDGKAVPATR

-202 TVIAMDTCR
+202 TIVAMDTCR
-211 YSSDNTSNGDD
+211 YSKENTSNGTD

-358 INYTDPAT
+358 IHYTDPAT

-380 EFGFSTAMLKTVA
+380 EFGFTTAMLKTVA
-393 GDFVKSFFGKYL
+393 GDFIKSFFGKYL

-411 VTKIIENIDKIIE
+411 VTKIVANIDKIID
-424 DVASIPVAEGNNL
+424 DVAAVPIAEGNNL

-451 EDDGNYPAWVQSGI
+451 EDDGNYPAWVQSGM
-465 DQLKSGALLDQVLD
+465 DQLRSGALLDQVLD
-479 IVAKDAFGRGSVLF
+479 IVAKDAFGRSSVLF
-493 TKFQGLFTKYLKSQ
+493 TKFQGLFTKYLKGQ

-687 AAVAVNAANDLTA
+687 AAVAVNAADDLTA
-700 WSLADDGSISAVGGV
+700 WSLADDGSISAVSGA

-761 AGMTPTTFAPNATM
+761 ADMTPTTFAPNATM

-893 GQTILDPQGRRK
+893 GQTILNPQGSA
-905 KSRTQPATAIIGSG
+905 SR
-919 RTYKGFLIKSAA
+919 
-931 PAWAVSAQTT
+931 AQVAMILMN
-941 RRQYRS
+941 YVEHVVNA

>member
-109 HAALAKQLQQLQQDV
+109 HAALAKQLQQLQQDI

-144 NFNTADGKAVPATR
+144 NFNTPDGKAVPATR

-202 TVIAMDTCR
+202 TIVAMDTCR
-211 YSSDNTSNGDD
+211 YSKENTSNGTD

-411 VTKIIENIDKIIE
+411 VTKIVANIDQIID
-424 DVASIPVAEGNNL
+424 DVAAVPIAEGNNL

-687 AAVAVNAANDLTA
+687 AAVAVNAADDLTA
-700 WSLADDGSISAVGGV
+700 WSLADDGSISAVGGA

-787 AGAPAPKA
+787 AGEPAPKA

-893 GQTILDPQGRRK
+893 GQTILDPQGSA
-905 KSRTQPATAIIGSG
+905 SR
-919 RTYKGFLIKSAA
+919 
-931 PAWAVSAQTT
+931 AQVAMILMN
-941 RRQYRS
+941 YVEHVVNA

>member
-158 THPEDF
+158 TEPEDF

-202 TVIAMDTCR
+202 TIVAMDTCR
-211 YSSDNTSNGDD
+211 YSKENTSNGDD

-261 PHFDVEP
+261 PHFDVQP

-292 AVFTGHMHAVDIA
+292 VVFTGHMHAVDIA

-328 PIRFVD
+328 PVRFVD

-358 INYTDPAT
+358 IHYTDPAT

-380 EFGFSTAMLKTVA
+380 EFGFTTAMLKTVA

-411 VTKIIENIDKIIE
+411 VTKIVANIDQIID
-424 DVASIPVAEGNNL
+424 DVAAVPIAEGNNL

-543 LLPVTGSSA
+543 LLPVTGSNA

-604 ANACDAGAAA
+604 ANACDTGAAA

-687 AAVAVNAANDLTA
+687 AAVAVNAADDLTA
-700 WSLADDGSISAVGGV
+700 WSLADDGSISAVSGA

-864 PDAAS
+864 PDAGS

-893 GQTILDPQGRRK
+893 GQTILDPQGSA
-905 KSRTQPATAIIGSG
+905 SR
-919 RTYKGFLIKSAA
+919 
-931 PAWAVSAQTT
+931 AQVAMILMN
-941 RRQYRS
+941 YVEHVVNA

>member
-158 THPEDF
+158 TEPEDF
-164 KRIYDFVYSDPTVI
+164 KRIYDFVYSDPTVL
-178 ATFTPAAGN
+178 ATFTPAEGNKAG
-187 EAGSLSYVARPVEGL
+187 GLSYVARPVEGL

-261 PHFDVEP
+261 PHFDVQP

-292 AVFTGHMHAVDIA
+292 VVFTGHMHAVDIA

-328 PIRFVD
+328 PVRFVD

-358 INYTDPAT
+358 IHYTDPAT

-380 EFGFSTAMLKTVA
+380 EFGFTTAMLKTVA

-411 VTKIIENIDKIIE
+411 VTKIVANIDQIID
-424 DVASIPVAEGNNL
+424 DVAAVPIAEGNNL

-627 ARALAAL
+627 VRALAAL

-672 LVDGAAASCPAGSVR
+672 LVDGAAASCPVGSVR
-687 AAVAVNAANDLTA
+687 AAVAVNAADDLTA
-700 WSLADDGSISAVGGV
+700 WSLADDGSISAVSGA

-864 PDAAS
+864 PDAGS

-893 GQTILDPQGRRK
+893 GQTILDPQGSA
-905 KSRTQPATAIIGSG
+905 SR
-919 RTYKGFLIKSAA
+919 
-931 PAWAVSAQTT
+931 AQVAMILMN
-941 RRQYRS
+941 YVEHVVNA

>member
-144 NFNTADGKAVPATR
+144 NFNTADGKAVPAMR
-158 THPEDF
+158 TEPEDF
-164 KRIYDFVYSDPTVI
+164 KQIYDFVYSDPTVI
-178 ATFTPAAGN
+178 ATFTPAEGNKAG
-187 EAGSLSYVARPVEGL
+187 GLSYVARPVEGL
-202 TVIAMDTCR
+202 TIIAMDTCR

-261 PHFDVEP
+261 PHFDVQP

-292 AVFTGHMHAVDIA
+292 VVFTGHMHAVDIA

-328 PIRFVD
+328 PVRFVD
-334 LRRSTVGGETNT
+334 LRRTTVGGETNT

-358 INYTDPAT
+358 IHYTDPAT

-380 EFGFSTAMLKTVA
+380 EFGFTTAMLKTVA

-411 VTKIIENIDKIIE
+411 VTKIVANIDQIID
-424 DVASIPVAEGNNL
+424 DVAAVPIAEGNNL

-599 AGRSI
+599 SGRSI
-604 ANACDAGAAA
+604 ANARDAGAAA

-639 VAVSLASG
+639 VAVSLTG

-657 LGSQAAAATLANASV
+657 LGTQAGSAVLANASV

-687 AAVAVNAANDLTA
+687 AAVAVNAADDLTA
-700 WSLADDGSISAVGGV
+700 WSLADDGSISAVGGA

-787 AGAPAPKA
+787 AGEPAPKA

-848 HSKGYDVSA
+848 HGKGYDVSA

-864 PDAAS
+864 PDAGS

-893 GQTILDPQGRRK
+893 GQTILDPQGSA
-905 KSRTQPATAIIGSG
+905 SR
-919 RTYKGFLIKSAA
+919 
-931 PAWAVSAQTT
+931 AQVAMILMN
-941 RRQYRS
+941 YVEHVVNA

>member
-76 SSVLHEMLE
+76 SSVLREMLE

-158 THPEDF
+158 TEPEDF
-164 KRIYDFVYSDPTVI
+164 KRIYDFVYSDPTVL
-178 ATFTPAAGN
+178 ATFTPAEGNKAG
-187 EAGSLSYVARPVEGL
+187 GLSYVARPVEGL

-261 PHFDVEP
+261 PHFDVQP

-292 AVFTGHMHAVDIA
+292 VVFTGHMHAVDIA

-328 PIRFVD
+328 PVRFVD

-358 INYTDPAT
+358 IHYTDPAT

-380 EFGFSTAMLKTVA
+380 EFGFTTAMLKTVA

-411 VTKIIENIDKIIE
+411 VTKIIANIDQIID
-424 DVASIPVAEGNNL
+424 DVAAVPIAEGNNL

-543 LLPVTGSSA
+543 LLPVTGSNA

-864 PDAAS
+864 PDAGS

-893 GQTILDPQGRRK
+893 GQTILDPQGSA
-905 KSRTQPATAIIGSG
+905 SR
-919 RTYKGFLIKSAA
+919 
-931 PAWAVSAQTT
+931 AQVAMILMN
-941 RRQYRS
+941 YVEHVVNA

>member
-76 SSVLHEMLE
+76 SSVLREMLE

-158 THPEDF
+158 TEPEDF
-164 KRIYDFVYSDPTVI
+164 KQIYDFVYSDPTVI
-178 ATFTPAAGN
+178 ATFTPAEGNKAG
-187 EAGSLSYVARPVEGL
+187 GLSYVARPVEGL
-202 TVIAMDTCR
+202 TIIAMDTCR

-261 PHFDVEP
+261 PHFDVQP

-292 AVFTGHMHAVDIA
+292 VVFTGHMHAVDIA

-328 PIRFVD
+328 PVRFVD
-334 LRRSTVGGETNT
+334 LRRTTVGGETNT

-358 INYTDPAT
+358 IHYTDPAT

-380 EFGFSTAMLKTVA
+380 EFGFTTAMLKTVA

-411 VTKIIENIDKIIE
+411 VTKIIANIDQIID
-424 DVASIPVAEGNNL
+424 DVAAIPIAEGNNL

-657 LGSQAAAATLANASV
+657 LGSQAATATLANASV

-687 AAVAVNAANDLTA
+687 AAVAVNAADDLTA
-700 WSLADDGSISAVGGV
+700 WSLADDGSISAVGGA

-864 PDAAS
+864 PDAGS

-893 GQTILDPQGRRK
+893 GQTILDPQGSA
-905 KSRTQPATAIIGSG
+905 SR
-919 RTYKGFLIKSAA
+919 
-931 PAWAVSAQTT
+931 AQVAMILMN
-941 RRQYRS
+941 YVEHVVNA

>member
-158 THPEDF
+158 TEPEDF
-164 KRIYDFVYSDPTVI
+164 KQIYDFVYSDPTVI
-178 ATFTPAAGN
+178 ATFTPAEGNKAG
-187 EAGSLSYVARPVEGL
+187 GLSYVARPVEGL

-261 PHFDVEP
+261 PHFDVQP

-292 AVFTGHMHAVDIA
+292 VVFTGHMHAVDIA

-328 PIRFVD
+328 PVRFVD

-358 INYTDPAT
+358 IHYTDPAT

-380 EFGFSTAMLKTVA
+380 EFGFTTAMLKTVA

-411 VTKIIENIDKIIE
+411 VTKIVANIDQIID
-424 DVASIPVAEGNNL
+424 DVAAIPIAEGNNL

-657 LGSQAAAATLANASV
+657 LGSQAATATLANASV

-687 AAVAVNAANDLTA
+687 AAVAVNAADDLTA
-700 WSLADDGSISAVGGV
+700 WSLADDGSISAVGGA

-787 AGAPAPKA
+787 AGEPAPKA

-864 PDAAS
+864 PDAGS

-882 AAGLINGTVRD
+882 AACLINGTVRD
-893 GQTILDPQGRRK
+893 GQTILDPQGSA
-905 KSRTQPATAIIGSG
+905 SR
-919 RTYKGFLIKSAA
+919 
-931 PAWAVSAQTT
+931 AQVAMILMN
-941 RRQYRS
+941 YVEHVVNA

>member
-76 SSVLHEMLE
+76 SSVLREMLE

-158 THPEDF
+158 TEPEDF

-178 ATFTPAAGN
+178 ATFTPAEGNKAG
-187 EAGSLSYVARPVEGL
+187 GLSYVARPVEGL

-261 PHFDVEP
+261 PHFDVQP

-292 AVFTGHMHAVDIA
+292 VVFTGHMHAVDIA

-328 PIRFVD
+328 PVRFVD

-358 INYTDPAT
+358 IHYTDPAT

-380 EFGFSTAMLKTVA
+380 EFGFTTAMLKTVA

-411 VTKIIENIDKIIE
+411 VTKIIANIDQIID
-424 DVASIPVAEGNNL
+424 DVAAVPIAEGNNL

-451 EDDGNYPAWVQSGI
+451 EDDGNYPAWVQSGV

-687 AAVAVNAANDLTA
+687 AAVAVNAADDLTA
-700 WSLADDGSISAVGGV
+700 WSLADDGSISAVGGA

-893 GQTILDPQGRRK
+893 GQTILDPQGSA
-905 KSRTQPATAIIGSG
+905 SR
-919 RTYKGFLIKSAA
+919 
-931 PAWAVSAQTT
+931 AQVAMILMN
-941 RRQYRS
+941 YVEHVVNA

>member
-58 TEDFEHA
+58 TADFEHA
-65 FNSDRKLLKES
+65 LNSDRKLLKES

-144 NFNTADGKAVPATR
+144 NFNTPDGKAVPATR
-158 THPEDF
+158 TEPEDF
-164 KRIYDFVYSDPTVI
+164 KQIYDFVYSDPTVI
-178 ATFTPAAGN
+178 ATFTPAEGNKAG
-187 EAGSLSYVARPVEGL
+187 GLSYVARPVEGL

-261 PHFDVEP
+261 PHFDVQP

-292 AVFTGHMHAVDIA
+292 VVFTGHMHAVDIA
-305 AMTTKAG
+305 AMTTAAG

-328 PIRFVD
+328 PVRFVD

-358 INYTDPAT
+358 IHYTDPAT

-380 EFGFSTAMLKTVA
+380 EFGFTTDMLKTVA
-393 GDFVKSFFGKYL
+393 GDFIKSFFGKYL

-411 VTKIIENIDKIIE
+411 VTKIIANIDQIID
-424 DVASIPVAEGNNL
+424 DVAAVPIAEGNNL

-599 AGRSI
+599 AGHSI
-604 ANACDAGAAA
+604 ANARDAGAAA

-700 WSLADDGSISAVGGV
+700 WSLADDGSISAVGGA

-741 VVAGTWYYGAAAY
+741 AVAGTWYYGAAVY

-864 PDAAS
+864 PDAGS

-893 GQTILDPQGRRK
+893 GQTLLDPQGSA
-905 KSRTQPATAIIGSG
+905 SR
-919 RTYKGFLIKSAA
+919 
-931 PAWAVSAQTT
+931 AQVAMILMN
-941 RRQYRS
+941 YVEHVVNA

>member
-158 THPEDF
+158 TEPEDF
-164 KRIYDFVYSDPTVI
+164 KRIYDFVYSDPTVL
-178 ATFTPAAGN
+178 ATFTPAEGNKAG
-187 EAGSLSYVARPVEGL
+187 GLSYVARPVEGL

-239 EQTAAAKARGDLVIG
+239 EQTAAAKARGDLAIG

-261 PHFDVEP
+261 PHFDVQP

-292 AVFTGHMHAVDIA
+292 VVFTGHMHAVDIA

-328 PIRFVD
+328 PVRFVD

-358 INYTDPAT
+358 IHYTDPAT

-380 EFGFSTAMLKTVA
+380 EFGFTTAMLKTVA

-411 VTKIIENIDKIIE
+411 VTKIVANIDQIID
-424 DVASIPVAEGNNL
+424 DVAAVPIAEGNNL

-687 AAVAVNAANDLTA
+687 AAVAVNAADDLTA
-700 WSLADDGSISAVGGV
+700 WSLADDGSISAVGGA

-787 AGAPAPKA
+787 AGEPAPKA

-864 PDAAS
+864 PDAGS
-869 VSGWAEEALSWAN
+869 VSGWAEKALSWAN

-893 GQTILDPQGRRK
+893 GQTILDPQGSA
-905 KSRTQPATAIIGSG
+905 SR
-919 RTYKGFLIKSAA
+919 
-931 PAWAVSAQTT
+931 AQVAMILMN
-941 RRQYRS
+941 YVEHVVNA